1 MKTLLFLALLVS
13 YVRTDCPTIE
23 PFRCPYDEVNC
34 PGGFDSQGCS
44 MPDVCIPAKGGPM
57 GKDGFECPSHCPA
70 ACYHDDLVCPG
81 GKDWNDCEGPAF
93 CAPSKGPMGKDGVEC
108 PAFCPINCGPE
119 EMHCPGGTGWND
131 CPQPDSCIPAKGRWK
146 LFKNHKRYCM
156 SCHFFFFPLRRTNW
170 KRWNGL
176 PKLLP
181 NELRSR

>member
-1 MKTLLFLALLVS
+1 
-13 YVRTDCPTIE
+13 
-23 PFRCPYDEVNC
+23 
-34 PGGFDSQGCS
+34 
-44 MPDVCIPAKGGPM
+44 M

-108 PAFCPINCGPE
+108 PAFCPMNCGPE

-156 SCHFFFFPLRRTNW
+156 SLHFFSFH
-170 KRWNGL
+170 
-176 PKLLP
+176 
-181 NELRSR
+181 